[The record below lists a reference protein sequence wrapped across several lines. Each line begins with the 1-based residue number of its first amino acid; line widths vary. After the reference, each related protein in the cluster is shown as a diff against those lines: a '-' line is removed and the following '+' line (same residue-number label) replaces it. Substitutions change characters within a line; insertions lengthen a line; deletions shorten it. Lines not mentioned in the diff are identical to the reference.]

1 MSMSIPRVCKPE
13 FVGRRLHNL
22 GRHLGDVSRRVR
34 LAVVEAI
41 RATVADMA
49 RDAVDR
55 VLVHGGWNRSLPSRY
70 YHEPRD
76 EFDPWDDDQVD
87 QWPDRGDD
95 EEEPLPVPAYGSAQ
109 PTRHGSY
116 GLAVALA
123 AAGWWLRQQG
133 TLLGAFGVAVAVA
146 AAAALTKRLAWDGQP
161 LMEAASDLLSLQR
174 CLSAVAAL
182 LAKV

>member
-1 MSMSIPRVCKPE
+1 MAMSIPRVCKPE
-13 FVGRRLHNL
+13 FVGRRLHGL
-22 GRHLGDVSRRVR
+22 GRHLGEMSGRVR

-49 RDAVDR
+49 RDAVDL
-55 VLVHGGWNRSLPSRY
+55 VLFRRGLNRSMPSRY
-70 YHEPRD
+70 HERRE

-87 QWPDRGDD
+87 QWSDREYQDD
-95 EEEPLPVPAYGSAQ
+95 EEPMSVPAYAPAQ
-109 PTRHGSY
+109 APRSGSY

-146 AAAALTKRLAWDGQP
+146 AAAALTKRLAWDGMP
-161 LMEAASDLLSLQR
+161 LVEAASDLLSLQR

-182 LAKV
+182 LTKA

>member
-1 MSMSIPRVCKPE
+1 MSTSIPRVCKLE

-22 GRHLGDVSRRVR
+22 GRHLGDVSGRVR

-55 VLVHGGWNRSLPSRY
+55 VLFRRGFNSSTPIR

-87 QWPDRGDD
+87 QWSHRDNYDD
-95 EEEPLPVPAYGSAQ
+95 EEPVPVPACAPAQ
-109 PTRHGSY
+109 GARRGSY

-133 TLLGAFGVAVAVA
+133 TVLGAFGVAVAVA
-146 AAAALTKRLAWDGQP
+146 AAATLTKRLAWDGLP
-161 LMEAASDLLSLQR
+161 LVEAATDLLSLHR

-182 LAKV
+182 LTKV